1 MALDQDMDVR
11 SSPTWNWLAKA
22 LLPSLNRSRSATWLN
37 RLCASAA
44 LRRGSDESA
53 ADCADFAGRATGTP
67 RVVDD
72 FLAIYLRDQLALGIG
87 WRELARR
94 AEQSNRGSELGGAV
108 ERVAGAIAED
118 VQTFEAIMRRLS
130 VRPNPVKN
138 VMAMAAERAGR
149 LKLNGR
155 VRGYSPLSRFV
166 ELEALVMGIEGKKVL
181 WTTLADIA
189 ELRSRVPD
197 VDFDELIARA
207 DKQRAELEP
216 FRVRVG
222 KEAFRS

>member
-1 MALDQDMDVR
+1 
-11 SSPTWNWLAKA
+11 
-22 LLPSLNRSRSATWLN
+22 
-37 RLCASAA
+37 
-44 LRRGSDESA
+44 
-53 ADCADFAGRATGTP
+53 
-67 RVVDD
+67 VDD

-118 VQTFEAIMRRLS
+118 VQTFEAVMRRLS

-138 VMAMAAERAGR
+138 VLAMAAERAGR

-189 ELRSRVPD
+189 ELRSRLPD
-197 VDFDELIARA
+197 IDFDELIARA

-216 FRVRVG
+216 FRVQAG